1 MYIKL
6 EPRVEVGVEEIQ
18 QATTSLQVT
27 IQNAQYEHF
36 THVEDDD
43 DGKDY
48 VDDTAI
54 NGEDIVNRDEYEER
68 IDQGDFEIDIDN
80 HEIAINVHAY
90 DIFDYGEIDADNAI
104 SVQNIMNTIP
114 TYTLPALSFS
124 ANTRANME
132 RRTIV
137 QVCLH

>member
-43 DGKDY
+43 VDDNDDYDNDDDNNDDDDY
-48 VDDTAI
+48 VDETTI
-54 NGEDIVNRDEYEER
+54 NGEDFVDRDEY
-68 IDQGDFEIDIDN
+68 Q
-80 HEIAINVHAY
+80 
-90 DIFDYGEIDADNAI
+90 
-104 SVQNIMNTIP
+104 
-114 TYTLPALSFS
+114 
-124 ANTRANME
+124 
-132 RRTIV
+132 
-137 QVCLH
+137 

>member
-43 DGKDY
+43 DDDNDDDDF
-48 VDDTAI
+48 VDETTI
-54 NGEDIVNRDEYEER
+54 NGEDFVDRDEY
-68 IDQGDFEIDIDN
+68 Q
-80 HEIAINVHAY
+80 
-90 DIFDYGEIDADNAI
+90 
-104 SVQNIMNTIP
+104 
-114 TYTLPALSFS
+114 
-124 ANTRANME
+124 
-132 RRTIV
+132 
-137 QVCLH
+137 